1 MTYQKILIISGGSI
15 SDAFAK
21 EWIGKYQPDFTIVA
35 DSGMEF
41 MRRAGLI
48 PDMIIGDFDSVC
60 SETLMHFKAQQGI
73 IFKELNPVKDD
84 TDTEFAIRQAIS
96 LGAKEITVL
105 GATGTRLDHALG
117 NVALLGIGLQEQVQI
132 QLVDV
137 HNRIRMI
144 NQSICLTKS
153 EQFGNFVSLLPYSGE
168 VKGVTLKG
176 FKYPLEDFTMGSF
189 SSLGIS
195 NEIVEE
201 KAEILFEEGVLLVI
215 EARD

>member
-1 MTYQKILIISGGSI
+1 MHRKILIISGGSME
-15 SDAFAK
+15 DTFAK
-21 EWIGKYQPDFTIVA
+21 EWIGQHQPDFTIVA

-41 MRRAGLI
+41 MRRAGLM

-60 SETLMHFKAQQGI
+60 TETLEYFKEQQGI

-84 TDTEFAIRQAIS
+84 TDTEFAIRQAIG
-96 LGAKEITVL
+96 LGAKGITVL
-105 GATGTRLDHALG
+105 GATGTRLDHVLG
-117 NVALLGIGLQEQVQI
+117 NVALLGIGLKEQVDI
-132 QLVDV
+132 QLVDA

-144 NQSICLTKS
+144 DKAICLTKS

-176 FKYPLEDFTMGSF
+176 FKYPLENYTMGSF

-201 KAEILFEEGVLLVI
+201 KAEILFEEGILLVI